1 MGGSVLSVC
10 VEKQTRSILG
20 KKEHIGDRIMVRAV
34 SDIGFFTPMAV
45 NGFSAVAGRGSFM
58 AMQLTLSI
66 FAA

>member
-20 KKEHIGDRIMVRAV
+20 QKEHVGDRIMVRAV
-34 SDIGFFTPMAV
+34 CDIGFFIPMAV
-45 NGFSAVAGRGSFM
+45 NGFSTVAGRGSFM
-58 AMQLTLSI
+58 AMQLTLTI